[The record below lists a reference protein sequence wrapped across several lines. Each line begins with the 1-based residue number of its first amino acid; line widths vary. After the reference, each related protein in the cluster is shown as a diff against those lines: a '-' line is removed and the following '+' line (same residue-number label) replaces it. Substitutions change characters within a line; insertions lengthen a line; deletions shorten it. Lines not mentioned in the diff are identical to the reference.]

1 MADLEIYTGFWRDY
15 SVDGVGSGVLTL
27 PISSAGYLISGLTLL
42 VSLAGTAL
50 WVIVAYIWHQCA
62 VATDASVNYHD
73 LQLQVLL
80 RNASTPFAAIV
91 HAFKVFLAWR
101 KSKTSRLLRLAAVA
115 VTAGVLIAIVTVA
128 GVFVGATV
136 ASHSEDDVVVLAK
149 PGLCGEARQ
158 ASLSTGD
165 VGKYNATYTWQAS
178 KALRGRA
185 YAKAW
190 YSEDA
195 FQSAAGS
202 SAYPVRRLPYTKSR
216 GPCPFPQV
224 AQGRNRCR
232 FSIDNSS
239 DPNSAI
245 VLDTGLLHSATHFG
259 INGPTDH
266 SLQFRRKAT
275 CMPFSATDLF
285 QSPYVEDGNNYTALR
300 AGSKAG
306 PGNIT
311 LMYDRHTMYTKVGYM
326 TG

>member
-50 WVIVAYIWHQCA
+50 WAIVAYIWHQCA
-62 VATDASVNYHD
+62 VATDASVQYHD

-80 RNASTPFAAIV
+80 RNASSPSSAIV
-91 HAFKVFLAWR
+91 HAFKVFFAWR
-101 KSKTSRLLRLAAVA
+101 KLKAARLLRLVA
-115 VTAGVLIAIVTVA
+115 VTATAGVLIAIVTVA

-136 ASHSEDDVVVLAK
+136 ASHSEEDVLVLAK

-158 ASLSTGD
+158 ANLSIGD
-165 VGKYNATYTWQAS
+165 VGGFNATYTWKTS
-178 KALRGRA
+178 TALRGRA

-190 YSEDA
+190 YSEGA
-195 FQSAAGS
+195 FQGAGGS

-224 AQGRNRCR
+224 APGRNRCR

-245 VLDTGLLHSATHFG
+245 VLDTGLLHSATHLG
-259 INGPTDH
+259 INGPADH

-275 CMPFSATDLF
+275 CMPFTATDLW
-285 QSPYVEDGNNYTALR
+285 QSIYVEEGNNYTVLR
-300 AGSKAG
+300 AGLKAG
-306 PGNIT
+306 PENIT
-311 LMYDRHTMYTKVGYM
+311 LKYDRHTMYTKVGYM